1 MHMSML
7 TRWDPFSEISR
18 LQTDVDRLFGES
30 RRRAVAPAVDIV
42 EDEEAIVLKAELPG
56 FPADAVNVNVE
67 NDVLTL
73 SGERKLERE
82 DKNERYHRIER
93 SYGTFSRSFML
104 PKTVDSE
111 AIEANLDAGVLTL
124 RLPKKAAAEKR
135 RIEVSTTE

>member
-82 DKNERYHRIER
+82 DKNERP
-93 SYGTFSRSFML
+93 YGTFSRSFML